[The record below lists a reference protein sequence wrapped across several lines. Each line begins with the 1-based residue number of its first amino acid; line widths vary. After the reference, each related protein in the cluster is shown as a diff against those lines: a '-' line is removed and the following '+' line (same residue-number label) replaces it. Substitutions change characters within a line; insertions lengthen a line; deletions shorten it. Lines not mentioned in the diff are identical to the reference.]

1 MRNRNYDVS
10 VFNSKIVFC
19 ISMAKSKICDLL
31 FCHSAEINLDLVQ
44 KSTSRKYVKGVL
56 RKYVKGVL
64 RKYVKG
70 VLRKK
75 LCNGGF
81 GFRGNNFCLNL
92 TINKNYNNFYQNKSK
107 IKNNSGD
114 QFST

>member
-1 MRNRNYDVS
+1 
-10 VFNSKIVFC
+10 
-19 ISMAKSKICDLL
+19 MAKSKICDLL

-44 KSTSRKYVKGVL
+44 KSTS